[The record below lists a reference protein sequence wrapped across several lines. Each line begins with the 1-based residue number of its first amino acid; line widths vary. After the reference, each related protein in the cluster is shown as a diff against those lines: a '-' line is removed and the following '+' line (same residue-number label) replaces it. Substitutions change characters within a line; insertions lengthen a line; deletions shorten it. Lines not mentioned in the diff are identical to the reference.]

1 MLSVWKLF
9 LEKRQFSLLL
19 IAALV
24 IAGTFSLFS
33 IPKESAPSVEVPVGI
48 VTTVL
53 PGASSADVEKL
64 VTDKMEEELVNLEN
78 IDKLTSTSREGLS
91 VVSVQFLA
99 NANLDK
105 SIQDLKDAVDKVKPE
120 LPKEATDPQVLRIN
134 FADEPILII
143 SVSSDASPAA
153 LTRLSEDLKTELRAV
168 KGVSKVEIS
177 GVQEREVQVI
187 VRSDTLSRYG
197 LKLTDVIAALQASN
211 SSLPIGSI
219 TDNGIEYAIKFRGEI
234 NQPAEI
240 GNIAI
245 TTPSGTI
252 VYVRDIAAI
261 SDGLKKATSL
271 SRTSVEGAPSEQALS
286 LYVFK
291 KSGDNVTQA
300 AAAVKTKLEALKSTL
315 LLGSNVVISFDRGA
329 LVMKDLLELTKVG
342 FETVTLVMILLFLTI
357 GWREALVA
365 GLSIPLSLLIAFIGL
380 QASGNT
386 INFVSLFSLILAVG
400 ILVDSGIVVTEAIQ
414 ARITRYGSPL
424 AAAHAAIDEYAWPLI
439 AGTMTTVA
447 VFAPLFF
454 LSGITGKFIASIPFT
469 IIFVL
474 IASIIVA
481 LGMVPLIAVLATR
494 QTKNR
499 FEEMQEVYTEKAK
512 EWYRTKLRAFLENPR
527 QQKIFFWALIGS
539 LVVAI
544 LLPVTGLLKVTFF
557 PGGDSDF
564 IYIDLEKPQ
573 GTTLRETD
581 LAVRAVE
588 EYLYE
593 DPRIESFVTTIGESS
608 RFSQNSSQN
617 SKLAN
622 ITVNLKKDRKETST
636 EILNSLKKKLAPVNS
651 LDIRIV
657 EPSNGPPTG
666 APILIT
672 FKGEDLG
679 ELEAVV
685 DRAERLLAEVPGTT
699 DINTSMKDDGTQFVL
714 TIDKAKAAQV
724 GLTPAIVGATLR
736 AAINGTTATVLKQ
749 QDKDIDVVVKLD
761 LNPRYQTAEQTT
773 ETTIDSIRQIPIATP
788 SGTIL
793 LGSVLT
799 ITPERANAVIQH
811 EDRKRIGSVT
821 SFLAPKMTAKEVKD
835 AFEKRLPEL
844 QIPSGVTYSFGGEN
858 EEVDN
863 SFREMFLAL
872 IAGLVLMLA
881 ILVLEFNS
889 FRYTLYLLSIVPLS
903 LIGVLGGLALTGQ
916 ALSFPSM
923 LGVIA
928 LAGVIINHG
937 IILLDSMIHLLKRD
951 SHLSPMDVVVES
963 ASVRLRPIFLT
974 TITTV
979 IGMAPLTFA
988 SSLWGPLAFAIMFGL
1003 TFATILTLIF
1013 IPMMF
1018 YRRLSKQALPAA
1030 EK

>member
-1 MLSVWKLF
+1 MLSVWKFF

-19 IAALV
+19 IGALV

-64 VTDKMEEELVNLEN
+64 VTDKMEEELANLEN
-78 IDKLTSTSREGLS
+78 IDKLTSSSREGLS

-99 NANLDK
+99 SANLDK

-187 VRSDTLSRYG
+187 VRGDALSRYG

-234 NQPAEI
+234 NQPSEV
-240 GNIAI
+240 GDIAI
-245 TTPSGTI
+245 ATPSGNI

-271 SRTSVEGAPSEQALS
+271 SRTSVDGAPSEQALS

-291 KSGDNVTQA
+291 KSGDNVTEA
-300 AAAVKTKLEALKSTL
+300 AAAVKAKLEALKSTL

-414 ARITRYGSPL
+414 ARIARYGSPL

-494 QTKNR
+494 ESKNR
-499 FEEMQEVYTEKAK
+499 FEMMQEVYTERAK
-512 EWYRTKLRAFLENPR
+512 EWYRTKLRAFLSNPR
-527 QQKIFFWALIGS
+527 QQRIFFWTLIGS
-539 LVVAI
+539 LVVAF
-544 LLPVTGLLKVTFF
+544 LLPVSGLLKVTFF

-608 RFSQNSSQN
+608 RFSQSSSQN

-685 DRAERLLAEVPGTT
+685 DRAERLLGDVPGTT

-714 TIDKAKAAQV
+714 TIDKAKAAQA
-724 GLTPAIVGATLR
+724 GLTPAMVGATLR

-749 QDKDIDVVVKLD
+749 QDKDIDVVVKLN

-773 ETTIDSIRQIPIATP
+773 ETTVDSIRQIPIATP

-793 LGSVLT
+793 LGSVLS
-799 ITPERANAVIQH
+799 IAPERANAVIQH

-844 QIPSGVTYSFGGEN
+844 QIPSSVTYSFGGEN

-863 SFREMFLAL
+863 SFREMFFAL

-903 LIGVLGGLALTGQ
+903 LVGVLGGLTLTGQ

-1018 YRRLSKQALPAA
+1018 YQRLSKQALAA
-1030 EK
+1030 KK

>member
-1 MLSVWKLF
+1 MLSLWKFF
-9 LEKRQFSLLL
+9 LEKRQFSILL
-19 IAALV
+19 IGALI
-24 IAGTFSLFS
+24 IAGTFSLFA
-33 IPKESAPSVEVPVGI
+33 IPKESSPEVEIPIGI

-53 PGASSADVEKL
+53 PGASSSDVEKL
-64 VTDKMEEELVNLEN
+64 ITDKMEEELANLEN
-78 IDKLTSTSREGLS
+78 IDTLTSTSREGLS

-99 NANLDK
+99 SANLDK
-105 SIQDLKDAVDKVKPE
+105 SIQDLKDAVDKVKNE
-120 LPKEATDPQVLRIN
+120 LPSEATDPQVLRIN
-134 FADEPILII
+134 FADEPVLII
-143 SVSSDASPAA
+143 SVSSDVPPAA
-153 LTRLSEDLKTELRAV
+153 FTALSEDLKAELRAV

-177 GVQEREVQVI
+177 GVQAREVQVI
-187 VRSDTLSRYG
+187 VRSEALSRYG
-197 LKLTDVIAALQASN
+197 LRLTDVIGALQASN

-219 TDNGIEYAIKFRGEI
+219 TQDGIEYAIKFRGEI
-234 NQPAEI
+234 EAPSEI
-240 GNIAI
+240 GNIAVP
-245 TTPSGTI
+245 TQNGI
-252 VYVRDIAAI
+252 VYIRDIAAV
-261 SDGLKKATSL
+261 SDGLKRATSL

-291 KSGDNVTQA
+291 KSGDNVTEVAQS
-300 AAAVKTKLEALKSTL
+300 VKDRLEALKSGL
-315 LLGSNVVISFDRGA
+315 LLGSNVVISFDRGE
-329 LVMKDLLELTKVG
+329 LVMKDLLELTQVG
-342 FETVTLVMILLFLTI
+342 FETVALVMILLFLTI

-380 QASGNT
+380 HTSGNT

-414 ARITRYGSPL
+414 ARIARFGTPM
-424 AAAHAAIDEYAWPLI
+424 AAAHAAIEEYAWPLI

-454 LSGITGKFIASIPFT
+454 ISGITGKFIASIPFT

-481 LGMVPLIAVLATR
+481 LGMVPLIAVLF
-494 QTKNR
+494 TKQSKNS
-499 FEEMQEVYTEKAK
+499 FEMKQEIYTEHAK
-512 EWYRTKLRAFLENPR
+512 EWYRRKLRAFLENRR
-527 QQKIFFWALIGS
+527 QQKIFLWTLMGSFVIAL
-539 LVVAI
+539 
-544 LLPVTGLLKVTFF
+544 LLPVSGLLKVTFF

-608 RFSQNSSQN
+608 RFSESSSQN
-617 SKLAN
+617 PKLAN
-622 ITVNLKKDRKETST
+622 ITVNLHKERDYTST
-636 EILNSLKKKLAPVNS
+636 ELLSDLKKELSAVQS

-666 APILIT
+666 APILIKFT
-672 FKGEDLG
+672 GDDLG
-679 ELEAVV
+679 ELESVV
-685 DRAERLLAEVPGTT
+685 DRAERLLTEVPGTS
-699 DINTSMKDDGTQFVL
+699 DIQTSMKDDGTQFTL

-724 GLTPAIVGATLR
+724 GLTPAAVGSTLR
-736 AAINGTTATVLKQ
+736 AAINGTTATVLKR

-761 LNPRYQTAEQTT
+761 LNPRYRTAEETT
-773 ETTIDSIRQIPIATP
+773 ETTVDSIRQIPIATP
-788 SGTIL
+788 SGTVL

-811 EDRKRIGSVT
+811 EDRKRIGSV
-821 SFLAPKMTAKEVKD
+821 SAFLAPGGNARDVKA
-835 AFEKRLPEL
+835 AFEARLSEL
-844 QIPSGVTYSFGGEN
+844 ELPTSVTYSFGGEN

-863 SFREMFLAL
+863 SFRDMFLAL
-872 IAGLVLMLA
+872 IAGLVLMLS

-903 LIGVLGGLALTGQ
+903 LVGVLGGLALTGQ
-916 ALSFPSM
+916 TLSFPSM

-951 SHLSPMDVVVES
+951 ANANPMDVVVES

-979 IGMAPLTFA
+979 IGMVPLTFA

-1013 IPMMF
+1013 IPLMF
-1018 YRRLSKQALPAA
+1018 YRHLSKTQ
-1030 EK
+1030 KTI

>member
-1 MLSVWKLF
+1 MLSVWKFF

-19 IAALV
+19 IGALV
-24 IAGTFSLFS
+24 IAGTFSLFA
-33 IPKESAPSVEVPVGI
+33 IPKESAPSVEVPIGI

-53 PGASSADVEKL
+53 PGASSSDVEKL
-64 VTDKMEEELVNLEN
+64 ITDKVEEELANLEN
-78 IDKLTSTSREGLS
+78 IDTLTSTSREGLS

-99 NANLDK
+99 NADLDK
-105 SIQDLKDAVDKVKPE
+105 SIQDLKDGVDKVKNE
-120 LPKEATDPQVLRIN
+120 LPSEALDPQVLRIN
-134 FADEPILII
+134 FADEPVLII
-143 SVSSDASPAA
+143 SVSSDVSPAA
-153 LTRLSEDLKTELRAV
+153 FTALSEDLKTELRAV

-177 GVQEREVQVI
+177 GVQDREVQVI
-187 VRSDTLSRYG
+187 VRSEALSRYG
-197 LKLTDVIAALQASN
+197 LSLGSVIAALQSNN

-219 TDNGIEYAIKFRGEI
+219 TQNGIEYAIKFRGEI
-234 NQPAEI
+234 DAPSEI
-240 GNIAI
+240 GNIALSSP
-245 TTPSGTI
+245 TGGI
-252 VYVRDIAAI
+252 VYIRDIAAV

-271 SRTSVEGAPSEQALS
+271 SRTSVDGAPSEQALS

-291 KSGDNVTQA
+291 KSGDNVTEVAQA
-300 AAAVKTKLEALKSTL
+300 TKDRLEVLQSSL
-315 LLGSNVVISFDRGA
+315 LLGSNVVISFDRGE
-329 LVMKDLLELTKVG
+329 LVMKDLLELTTVG
-342 FETVTLVMILLFLTI
+342 FETVALVMILLFLTI

-380 QASGNT
+380 HASGNT

-400 ILVDSGIVVTEAIQ
+400 ILVDSGIVVMEAIQ
-414 ARITRYGSPL
+414 ARIAKFGTPI
-424 AAAHAAIDEYAWPLI
+424 AAAHAAIEEYAWPLI

-481 LGMVPLIAVLATR
+481 LGMVPLIAVLF
-494 QTKNR
+494 TKASKNS
-499 FEEMQEVYTEKAK
+499 FELKQEAYTERAK
-512 EWYRTKLRAFLENPR
+512 EWYRRTLRSFLENRR
-527 QQKIFFWALIGS
+527 QQKIFLWTLMASFVIALI
-539 LVVAI
+539 
-544 LLPVTGLLKVTFF
+544 LPVTGLLKVTFF

-608 RFSQNSSQN
+608 RFSGASNQNP
-617 SKLAN
+617 KLAN
-622 ITVNLKKDRKETST
+622 ITVNLHKKRDFTST
-636 EILNSLKKKLAPVNS
+636 ELMGDLKQTLSAVQS
-651 LDIRIV
+651 LDILIV

-666 APILIT
+666 APILIKFT
-672 FKGEDLG
+672 GDDLG
-679 ELEAVV
+679 ELETVV
-685 DRAERLLAEVPGTT
+685 DRAERLLGDVSGTT

-724 GLTPAIVGATLR
+724 GLTPAMVGSTLR
-736 AAINGTTATVLKQ
+736 TAINGTTATTLKR

-761 LNPRYQTAEQTT
+761 LNPRYSTAE
-773 ETTIDSIRQIPIATP
+773 ETTVTTVDSIRQIPITTP
-788 SGTIL
+788 SGTVL
-793 LGSVLT
+793 LGSVLA
-799 ITPERANAVIQH
+799 IAPERASAVIQH
-811 EDRKRIGSVT
+811 EDRKRIGTVT
-821 SFLAPKMTAKEVKD
+821 SFLTPGSNARDVKA
-835 AFEKRLPEL
+835 AFEERLSEL
-844 QIPSGVTYSFGGEN
+844 ELPTGVAYAFGGEN
-858 EEVDN
+858 EEVDS

-872 IAGLVLMLA
+872 IAGLVLMLS

-937 IILLDSMIHLLKRD
+937 IILLDSMIQLLKRD
-951 SHLSPMDVVVES
+951 ANASPMEVVVES

-979 IGMAPLTFA
+979 IGMVPLTFA

-1013 IPMMF
+1013 IPLMF
-1018 YRRLSKQALPAA
+1018 YRHLSKQAL
-1030 EK
+1030 KK